1 MKSDKIRIGLWGVGR
16 HAERRLLPALRGC
29 KHAVLT
35 SIHTRENKIGDHV
48 AIYWELDQK
57 YYSAVVLAANQVKYL
72 ADSVIET
79 VDFTIEKYQMLQ
91 APSHM

>member
-1 MKSDKIRIGLWGVGR
+1 MEISHEAI
-16 HAERRLLPALRGC
+16 LPSSSSASS
-29 KHAVLT
+29 ASSASSSFST
-35 SIHTRENKIGDHV
+35 SQTTETPKIGDHV